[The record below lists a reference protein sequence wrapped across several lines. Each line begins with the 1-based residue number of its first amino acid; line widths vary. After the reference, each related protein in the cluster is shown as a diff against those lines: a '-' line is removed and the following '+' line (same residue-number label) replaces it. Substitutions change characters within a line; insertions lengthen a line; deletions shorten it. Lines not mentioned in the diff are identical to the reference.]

1 VTAVQLADC
10 MFVGAQTV
18 VDASFETACGRL
30 EELAR
35 DGWLLG
41 VSGAAHAAWGRGV
54 ARVGP
59 AGAVPGLSRLVEVRF
74 QNLAIRGGMAVM
86 VLRWEAAGS
95 GGGLFPVL
103 DADIAL
109 SRSGQSQTLLVLTGA
124 YRPPLG
130 QLGAALD
137 RVALRRVATATIKR
151 FVIRLADALTDPGG
165 TSMLEEGGSQHTG
178 VEQITAAP
186 GDDGDDPEP

>member
-1 VTAVQLADC
+1 
-10 MFVGAQTV
+10 MFVGAEAV

-30 EELAR
+30 EKLAR

-59 AGAVPGLSRLVEVRF
+59 AGSVPGLSRLVEVRF
-74 QNLAIRGGMAVM
+74 QNLAIRGEMAVM

-109 SRSGQSQTLLVLTGA
+109 SRSGQSHTLLVLTGA

-130 QLGAALD
+130 SLGAALD

-151 FVIRLADALTDPGG
+151 FVTRLADALADPAAASAAAGA
-165 TSMLEEGGSQHTG
+165 SP
-178 VEQITAAP
+178 ITVTPAEDA
-186 GDDGDDPEP
+186 DDPQP